1 MECPFKIEPHQIQGL
16 DYIHIFPVVKW
27 LVKKAIETREAE
39 GDSVRAFAVNQY
51 HKEHQQSEVRFD
63 VVLCYRILNFLK
75 EFSIR

>member
-63 VVLCYRILNFLK
+63 KIFVQEYEIFLK
-75 EFSIR
+75 F